1 MVSAGGGIR
10 MRKTIRAAMI
20 AAMALPM
27 MATAA
32 DVDLDTFLKRDSFT
46 DLKLSPNGDYYAA
59 TIPLEKSTAVAILR
73 VADSQ
78 IVGRFVPPENNH
90 AARFDWVSDD
100 RVLIELGQKF
110 GSLDEPQRTGELYS
124 LRANTTS
131 GELLVGYRVTGGN
144 TGTRISGKKAEA
156 VAAFL
161 SDDLP
166 NDDKHVLIAVTSFNG
181 DPYTRLERMDVTSGR
196 RIPVTRSPVQRADFT
211 TDAEG
216 NARFALGAGSD
227 NVNKLFYRDRNNEN
241 WKLVND
247 EAVSK
252 RIERAIGFSADGALA
267 YLNVEQPA
275 GPDKIVSWNPA
286 SGERKDLLRD
296 PMVDPARLIY
306 RPGTAVPVGALFL
319 GDTPRTRFF
328 DEASADAKLYRSL
341 ESAFGGDAVFITSS
355 TRDSNKVLVET
366 FSGRNPGDFFIYDQK
381 AKAAQHVVSRSTW
394 IDPAQTAPIR
404 AITVKAR
411 DGLPLHG
418 FLTTPH
424 GREAKNLPMVVL
436 PHGGPFG
443 IFEDG
448 TYDSQAQM
456 LASAGYAVLQMNFR
470 GSGNYGRAF
479 EQAGAQQWG
488 MAMQDDLTD
497 ATRWAISEG
506 VANKAKIC
514 VYGASYGAYAAL
526 MGAAKEPGLYRCA
539 AGYVGVY
546 DLPMMHSRGDIQQR
560 MSGETY
566 LREWIGPADKVSDV
580 SPVNLAAQ
588 IKVPVFL
595 AAGREDQ
602 RAPVQHTERMEA
614 ALKKAGVPVES
625 LYYPRE
631 GHGFY
636 VDANRREYYGKLL
649 AFLSQNLGGDKAAA
663 PKPAAP

>member
-1 MVSAGGGIR
+1 
-10 MRKTIRAAMI
+10 MRGKILAAMI
-20 AAMALPM
+20 AALAMPAV
-27 MATAA
+27 AVAA
-32 DVDLDTFLKRDSFT
+32 GIDLDTYLKRDSFT
-46 DLKLSPNGDYYAA
+46 DLRLSPGGDYYAA
-59 TIPLEKSTAVAILR
+59 TVPLEKSTAVAILR
-73 VADSQ
+73 VADGE

-90 AARFDWVSDD
+90 AARFDWVSND

-110 GSLDEPQRTGELYS
+110 GSLDQPQPTGELYS

-131 GELLVGYRVTGGN
+131 GELLVGYRVTGGH

-166 NDDKHVLIAVTSFNG
+166 GDDKHVLIAVSSFNG

-196 RIPVTRSPVQRADFT
+196 RIPVTRSPVQRARFT

-227 NVNKLFYRDRNNEN
+227 NINKLYYRDRNNEN

-247 EAVSK
+247 EAVTH
-252 RIERAIGFSADGALA
+252 RIESAIGFSDDGKLA
-267 YLNVEQPA
+267 YLNVEQA
-275 GPDKIVSWNPA
+275 QGPDAIVSWDPV
-286 SGERKDLLRD
+286 SGERRELLRD
-296 PMVDPARLIY
+296 PMVDPARIIH

-328 DEASADAKLYRSL
+328 DETSADAKLYRSL
-341 ESAFGGDAVFITSS
+341 QAAFDGNAVFVASS
-355 TRDSNKVLVET
+355 TRDGNKLLVET
-366 FSGRNPGDFFIYDQK
+366 FSARNPGDFFIYDQS

-394 IDPAQTAPIR
+394 IDPEQAAAVR
-404 AITVKAR
+404 AIALKAR

-418 FLTTPH
+418 FMTTPH

-436 PHGGPFG
+436 PHGGPFRV
-443 IFEDG
+443 FDDG
-448 TYDSQAQM
+448 TYNREAQL
-456 LASAGYAVLQMNFR
+456 LAAAGYAVLQLNYR
-470 GSGNYGRAF
+470 GSGNYGRAHV
-479 EQAGAQQWG
+479 QAGSQQWG
-488 MAMQDDLTD
+488 QAMQDDLTD
-497 ATRWAISEG
+497 ATRWAIKEG
-506 VANKAKIC
+506 IADGSRIC
-514 VYGASYGAYAAL
+514 IYGASYGGYAAL
-526 MGAAKEPGLYRCA
+526 MGVAKEPGLYRCA

-546 DLPMMHSRGDIQQR
+546 DLPMMHSRGDIQQH

-566 LREWIGPADKVSDV
+566 LHEWLGPVDKVRDV

-595 AAGREDQ
+595 AAGGEDQ

-614 ALKKAGVPVES
+614 ALKRAGVPVES

-636 VDANRREYYGKLL
+636 VDANRRAYYGKLL
-649 AFLSQNLGGDKAAA
+649 AFLSQSLGGGTAAAKPAEGADKA
-663 PKPAAP
+663 P